1 MANFREWMK
10 KVEARLA
17 ALEGKKAPA
26 PKKPAAKKT
35 KKK

>member
-1 MANFREWMK
+1 MKLSEWVK